1 MQKTV
6 LIILKIQMHNF
17 KLLTNKFEIR
27 IFSILGAIL
36 VGLLTFS
43 FVLGTQVKRGNVS
56 TPTEVV
62 INPFDK
68 VEIVARSAYVYDVRN
83 NQMLY
88 SKNPNERMP
97 LASLTKVMTAVVALE
112 IVPTYSTIVINQSA
126 IRSNGDSG
134 LRVGERWSLNRLL
147 DFALLT
153 SSNDGV
159 QAVALALGALS
170 QTNPTDKVAVDDF
183 VSQMNKKADEIGMK
197 NTYYFNVTG
206 LDESNQ
212 KGGAYGTSED
222 EAKLF
227 AYALKKHPEIFEA
240 TTHKEMRISSLD
252 NIVHLAKNT
261 DVVVNYIPGIKGS
274 KTGFTDLAGGNL
286 VVAFD
291 PELGRPII
299 ISILGSTEKDRFR
312 DMIKLVEASLEK
324 IKTQ

>member
-1 MQKTV
+1 
-6 LIILKIQMHNF
+6 MHNF

-27 IFSILGAIL
+27 IFSVLGAIL

-43 FVLGTQVKRGNVS
+43 FVLGTQVQRKNVS
-56 TPTEVV
+56 SPTKVV
-62 INPFDK
+62 VADPFDK
-68 VEIVARSAYVYDVRN
+68 VEIVARAAYVYDIRN

-88 SKNPNERMP
+88 AKNPNDRMP
-97 LASLTKVMTAVVALE
+97 LASLTKIMTAVVALE
-112 IVPTYSTIVINQSA
+112 RAPTHSTIVINRAA

-134 LRVGERWSLNRLL
+134 LRVGERWSLNKLL
-147 DFALLT
+147 DFSLLT

-170 QTNPTDKVAVDDF
+170 LANPTEKVAVEDF

-222 EAKLF
+222 VAKLF
-227 AYALKKHPEIFEA
+227 SYALKKHPEIFEA
-240 TTHKEMRISSLD
+240 TTQKEMKITSLD
-252 NIVHLAKNT
+252 NVVHTAKNT

-299 ISILGSTEKDRFR
+299 ISILGSTEVDRFK

-324 IKTQ
+324 IQTQ

>member
-1 MQKTV
+1 MPN
-6 LIILKIQMHNF
+6 L

-27 IFSILGAIL
+27 IFSVLGAIL

-43 FVLGTQVKRGNVS
+43 FVLGTQVQRGNVS
-56 TPTEVV
+56 SPAKVV
-62 INPFDK
+62 VADPFDK
-68 VEIVARSAYVYDVRN
+68 VEIVARAAYVYDVRN

-88 SKNPNERMP
+88 AKNQNDRMP
-97 LASLTKVMTAVVALE
+97 LASLTKIMTAVVALE
-112 IVPTYSTIVINQSA
+112 IVPSYSTIVINRAA

-134 LRVGERWSLNRLL
+134 LRVGERWSLKKLL
-147 DFALLT
+147 DFSLLT

-170 QTNPTDKVAVDDF
+170 QTNPTEKTAVEDF

-212 KGGAYGTSED
+212 KGGSYGTSED
-222 EAKLF
+222 VAKLF
-227 AYALKKHPEIFEA
+227 SYALKNHPEIFEA
-240 TTHKEMRISSLD
+240 TTQKEMKIISLD
-252 NIVHLAKNT
+252 NIVHMAKNT

-291 PELGRPII
+291 PELGRPIV
-299 ISILGSTEKDRFR
+299 ISILGSTEIDRFK

-324 IKTQ
+324 IQTQ